1 MKKFIDKLIAE
12 YWDDRGF
19 GTQGIR
25 QFVGHPSKLQFR
37 YLARLK
43 ETYFRG
49 VDDGH

>member
-1 MKKFIDKLIAE
+1 MQTLIAKLVAE

-19 GTQGIR
+19 GTQGIY
-25 QFVGHPSKLQFR
+25 QSVGPPGKLQFR